1 MATPKRPVSKTK
13 LRNLK
18 RKSVRV
24 SVAARIVGGLEQ
36 AGPGKNRKSSR

>member
-1 MATPKRPVSKTK
+1 MATPKRPVRKTK

-24 SVAARIVGGLEQ
+24 SVAARIIGGVEQ
-36 AGPGKNRKSSR
+36 AEPGRARKSSR